1 MKTKM
6 PILLTIIFAGLT
18 TSLSYAT
25 DVFNGLD
32 QNNQP
37 CQLAL
42 SQFSHGETIL
52 KDACDFETDGSG
64 PWCDGKPAVAI
75 TPVRV
80 AGVYSTAVGN
90 ISFDISDEY
99 STFSEENLSF
109 EGTMGRSNLNVS
121 IDKHGG
127 EVYSNLL
134 TAYGSTLTS
143 QQINNILLHVP
154 KKSTYQAEYNKMY
167 IDQRCHLHK

>member
-6 PILLTIIFAGLT
+6 PILLTIIFTGLV

-25 DVFNGLD
+25 EVLSGLD

-37 CQLAL
+37 CQLVL
-42 SQFSHGETIL
+42 TRFTPGETTL
-52 KDACDFETDGSG
+52 KDACDFETDGPG

-80 AGVYSTAVGN
+80 TGVFSTVAGN
-90 ISFDISDEY
+90 LPFDISDEY
-99 STFSEENLSF
+99 SRVSEAERTFS
-109 EGTMGRSNLNVS
+109 GTSGKSNLNVS
-121 IDKHGG
+121 ITENGG

-134 TAYGSTLTS
+134 TDYGRTLTS
-143 QQINNILLHVP
+143 QQINRILLHVS
-154 KKSTYQAEYNKMY
+154 KNSSYQAEYNRVY
-167 IDQRCHLHK
+167 VDQRCHLNK